1 MKELQVRIDVISSIG
16 GIKVN
21 NKDEWINPASTS
33 RIKFTSDDKNKEGIL
48 FLTNKG
54 YYNDFLDKSL
64 QPNREANI
72 KELNKSIS
80 EKFDAKSL
88 DIHRQVALKCAVEF
102 YDKAGTKA
110 TTYVLQIAEEFET
123 WLNR

>member
-33 RIKFTSDDKNKEGIL
+33 RIKFTSEDKNKEGIL
-48 FLTNKG
+48 FLTAKG
-54 YYNDFLDKSL
+54 YYNDFLNKAL

-80 EKFDAKSL
+80 KKFDAKSL

-102 YDKAGTKA
+102 YDKAVTKA